1 MGCRTCQT
9 SYSIDDMRSQ
19 VYSGSSLL
27 LRRVG
32 SLHYLCSQCGHQ
44 NIHSLVTGRHEL
56 PHHEELDSTQSL
68 CGELDPWGGRTRRQK
83 RRRRRTITTDHDYE
97 SLSTRLSSS
106 RPSSHMSTLDVR
118 IRLTPEVLRESG
130 AFSVRG
136 SSDGE
141 SVYDHIRVREEGMGT
156 GSSLCSGDSGVQA
169 SYSQSPSG
177 GDQGHRGHSVLQRAK
192 CFQQKITRKCRNKLN
207 SFSLLK

>member
-1 MGCRTCQT
+1 
-9 SYSIDDMRSQ
+9 MRDQ
-19 VYSGSSLL
+19 WYSGSSLVL
-27 LRRVG
+27 PRVG
-32 SLHYLCSQCGHQ
+32 SLHYLCCQCGHH
-44 NIHSLVTGRHEL
+44 NIHSLVTGRHKL
-56 PHHEELDSTQSL
+56 LQHGELDSTQSL
-68 CGELDPWGGRTRRQK
+68 WGEPDPWGGRTRRQK

-97 SLSTRLSSS
+97 SLSTSLSSS

-130 AFSVRG
+130 AFCVRG
-136 SSDGE
+136 SSEGE
-141 SVYDHIRVREEGMGT
+141 SVYDHIRVREEGRGA

-192 CFQQKITRKCRNKLN
+192 CFQQKITRKCRNKVN
-207 SFSLLK
+207 SFSLFR